1 MKLSSNAKKKVT
13 MILMVAILSLLMTM
27 VCFAATNYTEN
38 AVKWFLDQAFWV
50 VIGAG
55 IFGAIAA
62 GLKRSVTGVIVILI
76 IAAVL
81 AFLCKNPTF
90 IETLS
95 NEVGNVVN

>member
-62 GLKRSVTGVIVILI
+62 GLKRSITGVIVILI

>member
-1 MKLSSNAKKKVT
+1 MKLSKSTKKMAT
-13 MILMVAILSLLMTM
+13 TILMAAMLSLLMTM
-27 VCFAATNYTEN
+27 VCFAATNYAEN

-55 IFGAIAA
+55 IFGAIVA

-81 AFLCKNPTF
+81 AYLCKNPTF

>member
-1 MKLSSNAKKKVT
+1 MKLSNNTMKKVST
-13 MILMVAILSLLMTM
+13 ILMAAMLSLLMTM
-27 VCFAATNYTEN
+27 VCFAATNYSEN
-38 AVKWFLDQAFWV
+38 AVKWFLDQAYWV
-50 VIGAG
+50 VIGVG

-81 AFLCKNPTF
+81 AYLCKNPTF